1 MRDKLLQIRVDDD
14 FLSKLEYLRRINGFK
29 TIAETVR
36 KIIEKEFRKEIE
48 MKEVSNNHI
57 HLCQSCYKE
66 YPNCDAD
73 NDDIMFGDGTG
84 NDNICCCNKYLP
96 IMERDTD
103 RGGYK

>member
-1 MRDKLLQIRVDDD
+1 MQRA
-14 FLSKLEYLRRINGFK
+14 RRYFGRKRRRTLGLNGI
-29 TIAETVR
+29 T
-36 KIIEKEFRKEIE
+36 

-66 YPNCDAD
+66 FQNCDAD
-73 NDDIMFGDGTG
+73 SDDIMFGDGTG

>member
-1 MRDKLLQIRVDDD
+1 
-14 FLSKLEYLRRINGFK
+14 
-29 TIAETVR
+29 
-36 KIIEKEFRKEIE
+36 

-66 YPNCDAD
+66 IANCDAD
-73 NDDIMFGDGTG
+73 NNDIMFGDGTG